1 MPISLLLDTE
11 EVLDLKQTVLLQ
23 VGAVHC
29 VDCSG
34 MSKFGPYSIWPQV
47 FGNLRICRPTKF
59 PEWLDSILLS
69 DFQND
74 ARPSSHVLDH
84 AHKFRQHSLVYLEEF
99 FSSRPVKS
107 EHLHWWNLKAFLQ
120 YHIDDLSSTALLN
133 DVWLNNAASTI
144 IEGSC
149 RSEASGEE

>member
-47 FGNLRICRPTKF
+47 FGNLRICRPTKL
-59 PEWLDSILLS
+59 PECLDSILLS

-74 ARPSSHVLDH
+74 ARSSGHVLDH
-84 AHKFRQHSLVYLEEF
+84 ANEFRQHSFVHLEEF

-107 EHLHWWNLKAFLQ
+107 EHFHRWNLEAFLQ

-144 IEGSC
+144 IEGGC
-149 RSEASGEE
+149 GPEALSEE